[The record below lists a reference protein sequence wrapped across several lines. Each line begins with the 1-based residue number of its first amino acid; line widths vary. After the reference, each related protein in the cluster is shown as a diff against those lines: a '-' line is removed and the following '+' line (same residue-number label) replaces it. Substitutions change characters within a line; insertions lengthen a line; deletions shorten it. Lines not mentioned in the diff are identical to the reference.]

1 MLTVQEVTH
10 IKIKDTI
17 CYNEMRLLRQFDV
30 SWMWHFS
37 NHMNQYEKIERN

>member
-17 CYNEMRLLRQFDV
+17 CYNEMRLLGAVRCPLDV
-30 SWMWHFS
+30 AFF
-37 NHMNQYEKIERN
+37 